1 MANSTA
7 DTPDVS
13 ETKLA
18 RMRVKDLR
26 EHARERG
33 IQGADDLHKPEL
45 LALVKDW
52 HYVQEHG
59 EHRPDA
65 AGRAGRA
72 AGIGVKKGG
81 AEGKKAESR
90 KKAESKK
97 SASASS
103 GKSSG
108 KKKATDGGSGKKK
121 GGNAD
126 VRRAVADVRRRLGKV
141 ESALDDL
148 ESTLS

>member
-1 MANSTA
+1 
-7 DTPDVS
+7 
-13 ETKLA
+13 
-18 RMRVKDLR
+18 MRIKDLR
-26 EHARERG
+26 EHARERN

-72 AGIGVKKGG
+72 AGVGAEKGKKAGG
-81 AEGKKAESR
+81 KKAEGKKSGG
-90 KKAESKK
+90 KK

-103 GKSSG
+103 ESSG
-108 KKKATDGGSGKKK
+108 KKGS
-121 GGNAD
+121 D
-126 VRRAVADVRRRLGKV
+126 VRRALADVRRRLERV
-141 ESALDDL
+141 ESALDAL